1 MLCDAPAVPKRRLG
15 VAIVVPPPVRAEV
28 DGLRRALGDGGL
40 ARIPAHLTL
49 VPPVNVND
57 NRLAEAVAVLR
68 RAAAAARPFALTL
81 GPVATFHPANPVL
94 YLAVSGDTDP
104 LRRLRDAV
112 FRPPLERH
120 LTWPFVPHVT
130 VADDIDPD
138 RIDGAIV
145 ALSSFRA
152 TFMADRVHLLEE
164 GEDRVWTPVGDFP
177 FAAPLTV
184 GRGGL
189 PLDLA
194 VSGQLDPE
202 AFAFFNAEWD
212 RYAEEI
218 HGRGASPIV
227 PVAVAARRE
236 GEVVAAATG
245 EVIGDRAYLAS
256 LIVAAGVRG
265 QGVGAHVLARFESAA
280 VEAGA
285 TWSTLRTQSGGPAE
299 RFYLDHGY
307 RSDFPLPRWRYGRDF
322 IQLRRDL

>member
-1 MLCDAPAVPKRRLG
+1 MVCDAPAVPKRRLG
-15 VAIVVPPPVRAEV
+15 VAIVLPPPVRAEV
-28 DGLRRALGDGGL
+28 DGLRRGLGDKGL
-40 ARIPAHLTL
+40 ARNPAHLTL

-57 NRLAEAVAVLR
+57 TRLADAVAVLR
-68 RAAAAARPFALTL
+68 QAAAATRAFSLTV

-94 YLAVSGDTDP
+94 YLAVSGDTDS
-104 LRRLRDAV
+104 LLRLRDAV
-112 FRPPLERH
+112 FRPPLERP

-138 RIDGAIV
+138 RIPAAIA
-145 ALSSFRA
+145 ALTSFST

-177 FAAPLTV
+177 FAPPVTV

-194 VSGQLDPE
+194 VSHRLDPE
-202 AFAFFNAEWD
+202 AARFFDAEWN
-212 RYAEEI
+212 RYGEETY
-218 HGRGASPIV
+218 GSDLAPVV

-236 GEVVAAATG
+236 GEVVGAATG

-265 QGVGAHVLARFESAA
+265 QGIGAHLLARFEAAA
-280 VEAGA
+280 VDAGA
-285 TWSTLRTQSGGPAE
+285 TWSTLRTQAGGDAE
-299 RFYLDHGY
+299 RFYLGHGY
-307 RSDFPLPRWRYGRDF
+307 RPDFPLPRWRHGRNF
-322 IQLRRDL
+322 VQMRKTL